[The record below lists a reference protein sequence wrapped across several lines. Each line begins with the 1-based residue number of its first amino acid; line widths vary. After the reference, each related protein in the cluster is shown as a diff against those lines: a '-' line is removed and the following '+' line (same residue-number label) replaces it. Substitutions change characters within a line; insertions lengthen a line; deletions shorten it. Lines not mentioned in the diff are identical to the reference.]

1 MTSTASLGWIGLGA
15 MGQPLCGHL
24 LRAGHALT
32 VFDTRPEAMQAV
44 TASGARAA
52 GSIAEVARSCA
63 WIFTSLPDDEALK
76 AVTLGESG
84 LLAHA
89 RPGAVF
95 VDTSTVSVEASAAIA
110 AVADARGVEYLRC
123 ALSGTSVT
131 AKAAALTLFASGPA
145 ELFARAEPL
154 LAHFGPKRFHLGGAE
169 EARAMKLV
177 VNLMVGVSAGML
189 AEALAL
195 GEKMGLEWSS
205 LLDVIESSAV
215 ASPFVKYKVPLL
227 RTRDFT
233 PQFTGRLMAKD
244 MGLIVAAAQ
253 RAGASTPLA
262 DRTLQAFEALR
273 GRDRGE
279 VDMMAVL
286 EVFESGRAD
295 D

>member
-1 MTSTASLGWIGLGA
+1 MPVNESLGWIGLGA

-24 LRAGHALT
+24 LGAGHALT
-32 VFDTRPEAMQAV
+32 VFDVRPEALQTVA
-44 TASGARAA
+44 ALGARAA
-52 GSIAEVARSCA
+52 GSVAEVARSCR
-63 WIFTSLPDDEALK
+63 WIFTSLPDDEALT
-76 AVTLGESG
+76 AVALGEAG

-89 RPGAVF
+89 APGTVL
-95 VDTSTVSVEASAAIA
+95 VDTSTVSIEASAAVA
-110 AVADARGVEYLRC
+110 AGAKSRSVEYLRC

-131 AKAAALTLFASGPA
+131 AKAAALTVFASGPT
-145 ELFARAEPL
+145 EVYARAEPL
-154 LAHFGPKRFHLGGAE
+154 LACFGPKRFHLGAAE

-195 GEKMGLEWSS
+195 GEKLGLEWSA

-253 RAGASTPLA
+253 RAGADVPLA
-262 DRTLQAFEALR
+262 ARTLQAFESLR
-273 GRDRGE
+273 RRHRDQA
-279 VDMMAVL
+279 DMMAVL
-286 EVFESGRAD
+286 EIFETGRTD